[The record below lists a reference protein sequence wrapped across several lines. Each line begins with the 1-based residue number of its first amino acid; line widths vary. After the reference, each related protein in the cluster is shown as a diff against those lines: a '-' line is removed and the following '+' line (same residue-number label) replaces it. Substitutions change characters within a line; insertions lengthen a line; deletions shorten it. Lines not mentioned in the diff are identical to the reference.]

1 MSTTGKTFT
10 VPLNEEN
17 WILTPA
23 EAGLDGTWS
32 GSIQMRTL
40 HGGRQE
46 GVKVID
52 VDNGVTAFRVV
63 PTRGMSVHSV
73 HCGDVTLA
81 WDSPVKEIV
90 HPAHINLDRRGG
102 LGWLDGFNEWMVR
115 CGTEFAGHPGEDNG
129 HMLNLHGKA
138 GNIPASSVEVVIDN
152 DAPHR
157 IRLRGLIEEKAFK
170 FVNYELRTE
179 VSTAPGE
186 AGLHFSDVLHNLG
199 AYDTE
204 YQIIYHTNFGAPLL
218 DENAIFLAPFK
229 TVTPFDDYA
238 AKDIANWTRYL
249 GPTRDYGEQV
259 YCVEPYADAN
269 NQTLVM
275 LRNADGDRGAAMRF
289 DTETLPYFT
298 LWKNTDTLEEGYVTG
313 LEPGTGFPYNR
324 SVERRFNRVPR
335 IGSGETRT
343 FSMSVSV
350 LRGSAAVSAT
360 EAEITALQADRP
372 SQVNSAPATPPSD

>member
-1 MSTTGKTFT
+1 MSTSSKTFT
-10 VPLNEEN
+10 VPLDEEN
-17 WILTPA
+17 WILTPV
-23 EAGLDGTWS
+23 EAGLDGTWL

-52 VDNGVTAFRVV
+52 VDNGVTTFSVV

-73 HCGDVTLA
+73 HCGDVTLG
-81 WDSPVKEIV
+81 WESPVTDIV
-90 HPAHINLDRRGG
+90 HPAYINLDSRGG

-115 CGTEFAGHPGEDNG
+115 CGTEFAGHPGDDNG

-138 GNIPASSVEVVIDN
+138 GNIPASAVEVVIDN

-157 IRLRGLIEEKAFK
+157 IRLRGLVEEKTFK
-170 FVNYELRTE
+170 FVNYELLTE
-179 VSTAPGE
+179 VSTTPGE
-186 AGLHFSDVLHNLG
+186 AGLHFSDVLRNLG
-199 AYDTE
+199 AYETE

-218 DENAIFLAPFK
+218 GENATFLAPFK

-238 AKDIANWTRYL
+238 AKDIGSWTRYL
-249 GPTRDYGEQV
+249 GPTREYGEQV

-289 DTETLPYFT
+289 DTTTLPYFT

-313 LEPGTGFPYNR
+313 LEPATGFPYNR
-324 SVERRFNRVPR
+324 SIERRFNRVPR
-335 IGSGETRT
+335 IGSGETRS

-350 LRGSAAVSAT
+350 LSDSAAIKAT
-360 EAEITALQADRP
+360 EAEISALQADRP
-372 SQVNSAPATPPSD
+372 SQINSVSATPPSD